1 MNILQFSAVVS
12 KNVHIL
18 LISKADIIVDFV
30 HFAKGLHLSFHLEI
44 SHTYN
49 FSWEQ
54 NWNSFQ
60 GKATLQKKCTFA
72 IQIFVL
78 FRFFLNIIIFHY

>member
-1 MNILQFSAVVS
+1 MNILQFSVVVS

-49 FSWEQ
+49 S
-54 NWNSFQ
+54 S
-60 GKATLQKKCTFA
+60 
-72 IQIFVL
+72 
-78 FRFFLNIIIFHY
+78 